1 RIWPAPRS
9 GCVPPPTPGRHRT
22 RPRRAPHPRPPP
34 PRPVPANPSPLRSLL
49 IPLHT
54 SARRTALWL
63 TAVVT
68 ATLTASACTT
78 SDSNDTDT
86 TAKAD
91 RTASPAPAADPAL
104 TKQQALAQ
112 IVHYSKINNQ
122 ANATHNR
129 RLLDTIEDGPLYA
142 MSIADYK
149 QDEGLPKADRETY
162 KRWSYNLA
170 STTVYVPRFAAGQQR
185 WFAAV
190 TYSGKA
196 DRYAR
201 LLVMAEQATTKR
213 WEMVSSVDLDDKKQL
228 PKIALDADGYAT
240 ALDATSAKNVSAPV
254 DVLRTAVGDNFAT
267 GGDMSGKNLFA
278 TAKASTRQIKVHDK
292 TIRKFGTRGTTA
304 FSAASPEFTDSYAFK
319 TANDSALVVF
329 AHTHTQRDTVAP
341 GLEIIPDKDDRA
353 WLGTTNSPYFTYTFT
368 CSDVATVPTTA
379 GKSTLLG
386 YTCRRTDAHGMATSS

>member
-1 RIWPAPRS
+1 M
-9 GCVPPPTPGRHRT
+9 
-22 RPRRAPHPRPPP
+22 
-34 PRPVPANPSPLRSLL
+34 
-49 IPLHT
+49 
-54 SARRTALWL
+54 
-63 TAVVT
+63 T

-78 SDSNDTDT
+78 SGSTATDT
-86 TAKAD
+86 TAKTG
-91 RTASPAPAADPAL
+91 RTASPASSAPTAEPAL

-112 IVHYSKINNQ
+112 IAHYSKINNQ

-129 RLLDTIEDGPLYA
+129 RLLDTIEHGPLYA

-149 QDEGLPKADRETY
+149 QDEGLPKAERETY
-162 KRWSYNLA
+162 KQWSYNLA
-170 STTVYVPRFAAGQQR
+170 SATVYIPRFTAGQQQ

-196 DRYAR
+196 DKYPR
-201 LLVMAEQATTKR
+201 LLVMVEQATTKR

-240 ALDATSAKNVSAPV
+240 ALDATSTKNVSAPV
-254 DVLRTAVGDNFAT
+254 DVLRAAVGDNFAT
-267 GGDMSGKNLFA
+267 GGDLSGKKIFA

-292 TIRKFGTRGTTA
+292 TIHKFGTRGTTA
-304 FSAASPEFTDSYAFK
+304 FSAASPEFTDNYALK
-319 TANDSALVVF
+319 TVNGSALVVF
-329 AHTHTQRDTVAP
+329 AHTHTQRDAVAA

-368 CSDVATVPTTA
+368 CSDVATVPTTP

-386 YTCRRTDAHGMATSS
+386 YTCRRTDANGMATSS

>member
-1 RIWPAPRS
+1 M
-9 GCVPPPTPGRHRT
+9 
-22 RPRRAPHPRPPP
+22 
-34 PRPVPANPSPLRSLL
+34 
-49 IPLHT
+49 
-54 SARRTALWL
+54 TA
-63 TAVVT
+63 A
-68 ATLTASACTT
+68 LTASACTF
-78 SDSNDTDT
+78 SGSTDT
-86 TAKAD
+86 TAKAS
-91 RTASPAPAADPAL
+91 RTASPAPSTPTVEPAL

-112 IVHYSKINNQ
+112 IAHYSKINNQ

-142 MSIADYK
+142 MSVADYK

-162 KRWSYNLA
+162 RPWSYNLA
-170 STTVYVPRFAAGQQR
+170 STTVYIPRFAAGQRR

-190 TYSGKA
+190 TYSGKT
-196 DRYAR
+196 DKYAR

-267 GGDMSGKNLFA
+267 GGNMSGKRLFA
-278 TAKASTRQIKVHDK
+278 TTKTSTRQIKVHDK
-292 TIRKFGTRGTTA
+292 TIRKFGPRGTTA
-304 FSAASPEFTDSYAFK
+304 FSAASPEFTDSYALK
-319 TANDSALVVF
+319 TANGSALVAF

-368 CSDVATVPTTA
+368 CSDVASVPTTA

-386 YTCRRTDAHGMATSS
+386 YTCRRTDANGMATSS